1 MNPQPLTLTSP
12 VVRLEPLTLDHVP
25 ELARVGCDPSIWQW
39 VPTPVPDA
47 DAMHAWV
54 EIALADQVRG
64 LALPFV
70 ILDAASGELIGSTR
84 YGNIDRANRR
94 VEIGWTWLAVS
105 HQRTAAN
112 TSAKRLLLGHAFDEL
127 GAMRVELKTDALN
140 DTSRKAIAR
149 IGATQEGIFR
159 KHLITASGRVRD
171 TVYFSII
178 DSEWPE
184 VRCKLDARLARS
196 GLAASSAASSHS
208 PAALHPTS

>member
-1 MNPQPLTLTSP
+1 MNPQPVTLTGP
-12 VVRLEPLTLDHVP
+12 FVRLEPLTLDHVP

-47 DAMHAWV
+47 DAMRAWAAL
-54 EIALADQVRG
+54 ALADQARG

-70 ILDAASGELIGSTR
+70 IVDAISGEVIGSTR

-105 HQRTAAN
+105 HQRSAAN
-112 TSAKRLLLGHAFDEL
+112 TNAKRLLLGHAFDDL

-140 DTSRKAIAR
+140 DKSRNAIAR

-178 DSEWPE
+178 DSEWPA
-184 VRCKLDARLARS
+184 VRCKLDARLARAAD
-196 GLAASSAASSHS
+196 AASP
-208 PAALHPTS
+208 PAAIAPASTL